1 MKLAPEAMGN
11 LQTADALRDSGQ
23 VLQAELLYLDILKRW
38 PQTPPALVSLAG
50 LALQRGDVQRAIG
63 FLDTVVA
70 HQPDHR
76 PALLDLALLRLRT
89 GDVAPVRRSLEA
101 ATRQA
106 PDFAEG
112 WLLLGHAL
120 EALGDAKAAL
130 RAYFRAIV
138 EARAQGQW
146 IDEHST
152 PRPLVPAVLRAAQ
165 VLRERRRELLLAS
178 YDELREAHGSEA
190 LARVDRALA
199 GYLHEWD
206 ATPADPH
213 QRPRFFFFPGLPNP
227 PYHDPFLQ
235 PWAPRLQAAFAQI
248 RAEALQ
254 VLQDETHR
262 LPDFIQPR
270 DGSPEYVSSVS
281 RDGPAPA
288 WKAFFFYRHGRR
300 HEANNARCPTTSA
313 ALESIELC
321 HIDDQAPEVLFSVL
335 APGSYINPHHGV
347 TNVRLV
353 MHLPLIVPPGSDCA
367 LHLVGHGEHAWREGE
382 LVMFDDTY
390 LHEAW
395 NRSAQARVV
404 LLMDCWNPHLSVAE
418 RGALKRLLETI
429 SALHRADR
437 AGPAPQGD

>member
-1 MKLAPEAMGN
+1 MTLAPEALAK
-11 LQTADALRDSGQ
+11 LQTADALRESGQ

-38 PQTPPALVSLAG
+38 PSTRPALVSLAG
-50 LALQRGDVQRAIG
+50 LAMQRGDVQRAIG
-63 FLDTVVA
+63 LLETVVA
-70 HQPDHR
+70 HEPHHR
-76 PALLDLALLRLRT
+76 PALLDLALLRLRM
-89 GDVAPVRRSLEA
+89 GDAAPVRRSLDA

-146 IDEHST
+146 LDERST
-152 PRPLVPAVLRAAQ
+152 PRPLLPAVLRAAQ
-165 VLRERRRELLLAS
+165 ILRERRRELLLAS
-178 YDELREAHGSEA
+178 YDEVRDAHGTEA
-190 LARVDRALA
+190 VARTDRAVA
-199 GYLHEWD
+199 GYLREWD
-206 ATPADPH
+206 ATPADPR
-213 QRPRFFFFPGLPNP
+213 QRPRFFFFPGLPNL

-235 PWAPRLQAAFAQI
+235 PWAARLQAAFPQI

-254 VLQDETHR
+254 VLRDETQC
-262 LPDFIQPR
+262 LPDFIQSR
-270 DGSPEYVSSVS
+270 DGAPEYVSG
-281 RDGPAPA
+281 DGPAPA

-300 HEANNARCPTTSA
+300 HDANHARCPATSS
-313 ALESIELC
+313 ALEAIELC
-321 HIDDQAPEVLFSVL
+321 RIDDQAPEILFSVL
-335 APGSYINPHHGV
+335 APGSHINPHHGV

-353 MHLPLIVPPGSDCA
+353 MHLPLIVPPGSGCA

-395 NRSAQARVV
+395 NRSAQTRVV
-404 LLMDCWNPHLSVAE
+404 LLMDCWNPHLTAAE
-418 RGALKRLLETI
+418 KAALKRLLETI
-429 SALHRADR
+429 SALHRADQ
-437 AGPAPQGD
+437 AGPAGPGD